1 MHILYVDE
9 AGTQREARHFVVAG
23 LSLFE
28 RQTYHLAEDIF
39 KIQAA
44 YFPEATEPLE
54 LHASKLRAPN
64 EHAEPPFNSVDR
76 TQRFRL
82 LDDVCETIIQ
92 AQPRLFGV
100 AIEKGHLASSG
111 DDPYELGFE
120 QIVSRFDRM
129 LGRVNRERGEDNR
142 GLVVLA
148 ESSYRETSNGLLER
162 SGRRGTGG
170 AACGTWRTSPISH
183 QPETRDYCSAQTSL
197 PTRSIRDTS
206 PATHCTSIGLPHSSI
221 RVAGS
226 FTDSFICPTGLG
238 TATAPPA
245 SHDGNRPVSQS

>member
-92 AQPRLFGV
+92 AQPRLFGI

-148 ESSYRETSNGLLER
+148 ESSYRENLER
-162 SGRRGTGG
+162 LARTIWSEGHRWGRLRNMADIPYFAPARNTRLLQCADFVTNAIYSRYESRHTLHFDRLVPLFDQSGGQLHGLVDLSDRPWDCYCPACITRR
-170 AACGTWRTSPISH
+170 
-183 QPETRDYCSAQTSL
+183 E
-197 PTRSIRDTS
+197 
-206 PATHCTSIGLPHSSI
+206 PA
-221 RVAGS
+221 R
-226 FTDSFICPTGLG
+226 
-238 TATAPPA
+238 
-245 SHDGNRPVSQS
+245 